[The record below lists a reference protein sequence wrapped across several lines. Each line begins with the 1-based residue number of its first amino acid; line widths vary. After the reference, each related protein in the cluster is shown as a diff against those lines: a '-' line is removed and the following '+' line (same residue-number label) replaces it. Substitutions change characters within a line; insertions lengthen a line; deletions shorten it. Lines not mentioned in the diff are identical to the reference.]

1 MRGYIEKYEVQQP
14 AFQEVTT
21 AFGAVGRFPT
31 GRPQIRLSIV
41 LDAALEDVDDQHFLE
56 SIQEG
61 VRESF
66 SMCAEVR
73 SSGPSRTPRQR
84 LWATTRRRLAIRGSW
99 HAYMVSHH

>member
-61 VRESF
+61 VRE
-66 SMCAEVR
+66 VV
-73 SSGPSRTPRQR
+73 
-84 LWATTRRRLAIRGSW
+84 LDVRGSPIVRPVKNPSPALVGDHPQTAGDTW
-99 HAYMVSHH
+99 